1 METMTETAALV
12 GRFGT
17 CSAVDRPPI
26 PVKQAVGIIGAV
38 AGVASRDTA
47 RGTLAGVHVEYDG
60 DTRGIILTA
69 TDSYRLLSVTV
80 PNVADDVFDP
90 FTVAGKDMAAAV
102 KVAAKGK
109 GGLSIVRDGSDS
121 CQVFG
126 FTAGESDSYATVPV
140 IGGEFAHYRRLFDFP
155 ADSPAWPGADETV
168 NVNPDFFAGL
178 LSSCA
183 VISGYADRPKNAPLP
198 ETRITRMSASKVT
211 MITGSAANG
220 VSFRGLVM
228 PLRK

>member
-102 KVAAKGK
+102 KVAAKG
-109 GGLSIVRDGSDS
+109 V
-121 CQVFG
+121 
-126 FTAGESDSYATVPV
+126 
-140 IGGEFAHYRRLFDFP
+140 
-155 ADSPAWPGADETV
+155 
-168 NVNPDFFAGL
+168 
-178 LSSCA
+178 
-183 VISGYADRPKNAPLP
+183 
-198 ETRITRMSASKVT
+198 
-211 MITGSAANG
+211 
-220 VSFRGLVM
+220 
-228 PLRK
+228 

>member
-1 METMTETAALV
+1 METVTETAALV

-17 CSAVDRPPI
+17 CSAGDRPPI

-38 AGVASRDTA
+38 AGVASRDLA
-47 RGTLAGVHVEYDG
+47 RGTLAGVHVEYDP

-80 PNVADDVFDP
+80 PNVADSTFDP
-90 FTVAGKDMAAAV
+90 FTVAGKDMAATV
-102 KVAAKGK
+102 KAAAKDRS
-109 GGLSIVRDGSDS
+109 GLVIDRVGDS
-121 CQVFG
+121 VYVG
-126 FTAGESDSYATVPV
+126 TTGTPVLATVPV
-140 IGGEFAHYRRLFDFP
+140 IDGTFANYRRLFVFP

-168 NVNPDFFAGL
+168 NVNPDLLAGL

-183 VISGYADRPKNAPLP
+183 VISGYADRPKDAPLP
-198 ETRITRMSASKVT
+198 ETRITRMSASKVA
-211 MITGSAANG
+211 MVTGSAANG
-220 VSFRGLVM
+220 VSFRGLIM